1 MFVIP
6 VVNGPN
12 LDCLE
17 KRPSVHYGGRSFEA
31 FLGGL
36 RERYPH
42 CIIPYVQSDEE
53 GVLVRELK
61 ELSLSSEKVVGIILN
76 AAAYSHTSVAL
87 RDTVELLALPVVEVH
102 ISNIYARETFRHKS
116 LLSAV
121 CQGTI
126 SGLGLYGYEAAL
138 RYLLERKGG
147 E

>member
-17 KRPSVHYGGRSFEA
+17 KRPAVHYGGVCFET
-31 FLGGL
+31 FLEAL
-36 RERYPH
+36 KERYPR
-42 CIIPYVQSDEE
+42 CVIPYFQSDEE
-53 GVLVRELK
+53 GALVRKMK
-61 ELSLSSEKVVGIILN
+61 ELASGSEAVAGIILN
-76 AAAYSHTSVAL
+76 AGAYSHTSLAL
-87 RDTVELLALPVVEVH
+87 RDTIELLALPVVEVH
-102 ISNIYARETFRHKS
+102 ISNIYAREDFRHKS

-138 RYLLERKGG
+138 RYLLDRKGG